1 MSKVFVYLRVSTS
14 EQTFMQQKNAV
25 DEWLTFHGMKADDY
39 VGDEGISGGVTY
51 KKRKLASLVERM
63 EEGDAL
69 VVSEISRLGRTMSDL
84 NKFVNDELKPRKL
97 RLIVIKMG
105 LDLDCSHL
113 KAVDEMILF
122 AFGFSAQIEKEM
134 IQGRTQE
141 AMSAIK
147 KDIAENGFHISK
159 KGKKITRLGTPK
171 TISRTAI
178 DAAAEKKAEEAR
190 KNPANIFFKKY
201 VDAYCARTHGVINYK
216 KLAKEL
222 NALDQK
228 TPTGMPYT
236 EQRARAMYSKIKKLY
251 TEQL

>member
-25 DEWLTFHGMKADDY
+25 DEWLASHGMKADDY

-63 EEGDAL
+63 NEGDAL

-84 NKFVNDELKPRKL
+84 NKFVSDELKPRKL

-105 LDLDCSHL
+105 LDLDCSNL

-147 KDIAENGFHISK
+147 KDLELNGFHVSK
-159 KGKKITRLGTPK
+159 KGRKITKLGTPGK
-171 TISRTAI
+171 VSKIAI
-178 DAAAEKKAEEAR
+178 NAAAEKKAEEAR
-190 KNPANIFFKKY
+190 RNPANIFFKKY
-201 VDAYCARTHGVINYK
+201 VDAYTSRTHGVINYK
-216 KLAKEL
+216 KLAHEL
-222 NALDQK
+222 NQLGQTTAS
-228 TPTGMPYT
+228 GMPYT

-251 TEQL
+251 TE

>member
-1 MSKVFVYLRVSTS
+1 MNYLYLRVSTDK
-14 EQTFMQQKNAV
+14 QTFSQQRNAI
-25 DEWLTFHGMKADDY
+25 DEFLHAKGLKADAVY
-39 VGDEGISGGVTY
+39 TDEGVSGGVSY
-51 KKRKLASLVERM
+51 KERQLNTIVQQLK
-63 EEGDAL
+63 EGDAL
-69 VVSEISRLGRTMSDL
+69 IVSEISRLGRSMSDL
-84 NKFVNDELKPRKL
+84 NKLICDELKPRKA
-97 RLIVIKMG
+97 RLIIISMG
-105 LDLDCSHL
+105 IDLDCSNL
-113 KAVDEMILF
+113 KAIDEMVLF
-122 AFGFSAQIEKEM
+122 AFSFSAQVEREMLKE
-134 IQGRTQE
+134 RTSN
-141 AMSAIK
+141 AMDAIK
-147 KDIAENGFHISK
+147 KDIAENGFHVSK

-236 EQRARAMYSKIKKLY
+236 EQRARAMYSKIKKLF
-251 TEQL
+251 TE